1 MINKANGFKNPHQ
14 VGQWLDNRQAA
25 LFLADAVK
33 NREGVFDVAL
43 PSNIKACSFLPSGIE
58 ITPDMAKIVLKPN
71 GGIRTAYPYNSL
83 YPN

>member
-1 MINKANGFKNPHQ
+1 MVLKIHIR
-14 VGQWLDNRQAA
+14 LDNGWIIGKRLYFWLMQS
-25 LFLADAVK
+25 K